1 MKDGPDIAQIASLI
15 GDPARGNMLTA
26 LMGGKALTAIEL
38 SQRAGITLQSASSQL
53 KKLVDGHL
61 LALRKKGRHRYYS
74 ICNKEVARLLA
85 TMMGLA
91 AGTGHTRA
99 RTGPSNAELRKARIC
114 YNHLARHLGVELYH
128 GLTARNFFKIAEN
141 GLDLTGAGAGFMQ
154 DFGID
159 LDGSRRNKSIMCRE
173 CLDWRKRRS
182 HLTGNLGRAIFGQ
195 TEHLGWASRVPESL
209 VIQFTRT
216 GETQF
221 KKWFQVK
228 N

>member
-1 MKDGPDIAQIASLI
+1 
-15 GDPARGNMLTA
+15 
-26 LMGGKALTAIEL
+26 
-38 SQRAGITLQSASSQL
+38 
-53 KKLVDGHL
+53 
-61 LALRKKGRHRYYS
+61 
-74 ICNKEVARLLA
+74 
-85 TMMGLA
+85 MGLA

-99 RTGPSNAELRKARIC
+99 RTGPRNAELRKAHIC
-114 YNHLARHLGVELYH
+114 YNHFAGHLGVELYH
-128 GLTARNFFKIAEN
+128 GLTVRNFLKIAEN
-141 GLDLTGAGAGFMQ
+141 GLELTRAGADLMQ
-154 DFGID
+154 DFGINLDD
-159 LDGSRRNKSIMCRE
+159 LRQQKSVMCRE

-182 HLTGNLGRAIFGQ
+182 HLTGNLGQAIFGQ

>member
-1 MKDGPDIAQIASLI
+1 
-15 GDPARGNMLTA
+15 
-26 LMGGKALTAIEL
+26 
-38 SQRAGITLQSASSQL
+38 
-53 KKLVDGHL
+53 
-61 LALRKKGRHRYYS
+61 
-74 ICNKEVARLLA
+74 
-85 TMMGLA
+85 MMGLA

-99 RTGPSNAELRKARIC
+99 RTGPRNAELRKARIC
-114 YNHLARHLGVELYH
+114 YNHFAGHFGVELYH
-128 GLTARNFFKIAEN
+128 GLTVRNFLKIAEN
-141 GLDLTGAGAGFMQ
+141 GLELTRAGADLMQ
-154 DFGID
+154 DFGIN
-159 LDGSRRNKSIMCRE
+159 LDGLRQQKSVMCRE

-182 HLTGNLGRAIFGQ
+182 HLTGNLGQAIFGQ